1 MNFDDRFIQGGRIP
15 EPLQAISFGPVTLLH
30 HNSTEIDER
39 SPPIKLSGAGVER
52 GAYKLPT
59 TCHGLIVTPILNGV
73 EYLDC
78 ESLIGNAKVFVIL
91 STHA

>member
-1 MNFDDRFIQGGRIP
+1 M
-15 EPLQAISFGPVTLLH
+15 LLH

-39 SPPIKLSGAGVER
+39 SPPIKLSRAGVER

-59 TCHGLIVTPILNGV
+59 TCHGLIGTPILNGV

-78 ESLIGNAKVFVIL
+78 ESLIGNDKVSVIL